1 MVRFIFFCMAVM
13 ALSLAAIPL
22 TTMVDGISGQRADI
36 LAVTQPAAGEA
47 TEDNYAEFSSE
58 PSADDLNAIE
68 SAAGGIAGSIEDAGS
83 LSGGFGGTAP
93 KALDDAPAPV
103 SDAQTPQDN

>member
-22 TTMVDGISGQRADI
+22 TTMVDGIGGERADI
-36 LAVTQPAAGEA
+36 LAAAQPAAGDETQTA
-47 TEDNYAEFSSE
+47 DDVFAAFADE

-68 SAAGGIAGSIEDAGS
+68 SAAGGTAGSLQDAQT

-93 KALDDAPAPV
+93 KALEDVPADA
-103 SDAQTPQDN
+103 PQDN